1 LSDNSK
7 DCSEKVNDD
16 LRAVNDQL
24 NVVLNL
30 LADRLVDME
39 DLSIEELYEEVD
51 EDDIDSITT
60 GRVDICTNK
69 GTIEGDINVGGIAG
83 SMAIDDEDPEDSAA
97 GEIEYEIGRRF
108 ITKCLVT
115 ESVNDGFVT
124 AKKDGAGGI
133 CGYMNHGIILD
144 SEGYGSVESTEGD
157 YVGGICGESL
167 TIIRRCYSIA
177 SVSGGQNVGGIAGYG
192 QTITD
197 CYSMS
202 NVSAENG
209 RVGAIAG
216 EVASYEETP
225 QSSTTPE
232 VYGNYYVDDELYGID
247 NISYVGVAEPLTY
260 NELLEVENLPTNFW
274 HPQVIYKIEDTYLGS
289 QEVGYGKKLDN
300 LTYPTIPEKEGYY
313 GVWPD
318 VTDEKMKGVVVVE
331 AEYVDNV
338 TVVQSSGVEEGKP
351 LAFIEDRFTKDTVLI
366 AKMSIFAPPTEVR
379 DKQNVVYE
387 LSLVDDMVS
396 DDDTFQV
403 RLLNPYGDDV
413 AVYGYIDGAWTEL
426 ESKVRGQYIQV
437 EMKGTSEYFCIVNN
451 KSGNIIKIIVAALAA
466 VIVIIVIV
474 LIKKGILR
482 RKNKKLGA

>member
-1 LSDNSK
+1 
-7 DCSEKVNDD
+7 
-16 LRAVNDQL
+16 
-24 NVVLNL
+24 
-30 LADRLVDME
+30 
-39 DLSIEELYEEVD
+39 
-51 EDDIDSITT
+51 
-60 GRVDICTNK
+60 
-69 GTIEGDINVGGIAG
+69 
-83 SMAIDDEDPEDSAA
+83 
-97 GEIEYEIGRRF
+97 
-108 ITKCLVT
+108 
-115 ESVNDGFVT
+115 
-124 AKKDGAGGI
+124 
-133 CGYMNHGIILD
+133 
-144 SEGYGSVESTEGD
+144 
-157 YVGGICGESL
+157 
-167 TIIRRCYSIA
+167 
-177 SVSGGQNVGGIAGYG
+177 
-192 QTITD
+192 
-197 CYSMS
+197 
-202 NVSAENG
+202 
-209 RVGAIAG
+209 
-216 EVASYEETP
+216 
-225 QSSTTPE
+225 
-232 VYGNYYVDDELYGID
+232 
-247 NISYVGVAEPLTY
+247 VAEPLTY